1 MHNVLKELRDTLT
14 ARVQPQYDQVL
25 AAGAGLADALVP
37 LLAVPAEYVQLLAVM
52 LMVIYLTAELAKTPF
67 LHFFLVVRGSVPAAC
82 GGDGAPPNIP
92 EHDRE
97 SSR

>member
-52 LMVIYLTAELAKTPF
+52 LMVIYLTVLAKTLF

-82 GGDGAPPNIP
+82 GGDGAPLNIP

-97 SSR
+97 S